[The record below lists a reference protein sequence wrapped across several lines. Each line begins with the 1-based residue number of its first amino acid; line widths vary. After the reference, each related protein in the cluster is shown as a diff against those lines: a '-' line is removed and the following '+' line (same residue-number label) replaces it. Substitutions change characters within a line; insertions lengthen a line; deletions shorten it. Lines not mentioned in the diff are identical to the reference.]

1 MGIHKINYMPDEEIT
16 KNLRRMFNCRHLSEE
31 DYELVNCN
39 SFVRSCEETARGRL
53 GYATFERHRSELLTD
68 DMSAIQKVVFRATL
82 EGIEI
87 KNDAI
92 FEEFIHDSSKDKFIK
107 NLVVAFTVTCLEAGY
122 AFGAKQLMHAY
133 ERYNPLSSNGLY
145 ATDILKYI
153 HAAYKDLFDRKW
165 KDLPMLCQF

>member
-1 MGIHKINYMPDEEIT
+1 MGIHKINYMPDEEISKRLNT
-16 KNLRRMFNCRHLSEE
+16 LFAKRHLSKL
-31 DYELVNCN
+31 DYELLNSN

-53 GYATFERHRSELLTD
+53 GYAAFERHRSELLTD
-68 DMSAIQKVVFRATL
+68 AMSSIQKVVFRATL

-87 KNDAI
+87 KNYGI
-92 FEEFIHDSSKDKFIK
+92 FQEFIHGSSKDKFIRD
-107 NLVVAFTVTCLEAGY
+107 LVVAFTVTCLEAGY
-122 AFGAKQLMHAY
+122 VCGAKQLMHAY
-133 ERYNPLSSNGLY
+133 ERYDPLSWEGLH